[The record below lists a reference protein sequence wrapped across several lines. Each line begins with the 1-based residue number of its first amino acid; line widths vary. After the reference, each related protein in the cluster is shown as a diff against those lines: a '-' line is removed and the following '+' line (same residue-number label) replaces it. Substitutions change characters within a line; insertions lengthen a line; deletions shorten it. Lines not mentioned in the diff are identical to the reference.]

1 MFDHESHVTI
11 KTCMNGRRFTLIDA
25 KSENNGFLNTKISDG
40 ISKYIKKRHAL
51 LSGPGHGPGP
61 FENLD
66 PVLKFTALV
75 ENSILINSRVIIA
88 A

>member
-1 MFDHESHVTI
+1 MFDHESSCSDKNLHEW
-11 KTCMNGRRFTLIDA
+11 KTVTLIDA

-40 ISKYIKKRHAL
+40 ISKYITKLHAL

-61 FENLD
+61 FENLE

-75 ENSILINSRVIIA
+75 ENSILIISRVVIA

>member
-40 ISKYIKKRHAL
+40 ISKYIKNGML
-51 LSGPGHGPGP
+51 Y
-61 FENLD
+61 
-66 PVLKFTALV
+66 
-75 ENSILINSRVIIA
+75 
-88 A
+88 